1 MAQEL
6 YNADGTTL
14 EYGFDILMS
23 PAEAAMALN
32 VSTATITRWAKTGQL
47 YHRRIRNMRR
57 YPEEC
62 VRAAYNNDWERAGK
76 PPTGES
82 AVQLMPQK

>member
-6 YNADGTTL
+6 YNTDGTTT

-32 VSTATITRWAKTGQL
+32 VSRVTITNWAKSGKI

-62 VRAAYNNDWERAGK
+62 VRAAYNNDWERAAQ
-76 PPTGES
+76 PPTGKHS
-82 AVQLMPQK
+82 LQVVPQK